1 VSDLRPEE
9 EPAGVFTDRVAG
21 PRGSA
26 PLSRGRPMADRT
38 VTLPDDMA
46 ISYLDAGTPDGDVVL
61 DVREVIRAMST
72 EAFR

>member
-1 VSDLRPEE
+1 
-9 EPAGVFTDRVAG
+9 
-21 PRGSA
+21 
-26 PLSRGRPMADRT
+26 MADRT

-72 EAFR
+72 EAFRQGGRAPTHDLRLEALPWEMPPATRG